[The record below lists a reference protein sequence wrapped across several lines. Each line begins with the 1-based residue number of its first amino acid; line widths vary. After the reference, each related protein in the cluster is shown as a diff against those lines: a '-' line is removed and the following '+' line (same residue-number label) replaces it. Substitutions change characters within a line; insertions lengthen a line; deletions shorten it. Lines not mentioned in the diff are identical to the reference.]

1 MTLTEQRIASFD
13 NALPLTTDPGVIEAN
28 ASMATEL
35 ATQSKAV
42 IEIIT
47 T

>member
-13 NALPLTTDPGVIEAN
+13 NALPLTTEPGVIEAN